1 MPLAEE
7 FSFLDV
13 LWLMI
18 IFSAWLMIIA
28 LVVVVLVDNF
38 RRNDHSGWAKAGW
51 TLLVIALPLLG
62 AIVYQI
68 ARPRTA
74 LGGEEWDASR
84 ASAARDE
91 ATRIRM
97 GLPR

>member
-1 MPLAEE
+1 MPFAEE
-7 FSFLDV
+7 FSFFDV

-18 IFSAWLMIIA
+18 IFSAWLMIVA

-38 RRNDHSGWAKAGW
+38 RRHDHSGWAKAGW

-68 ARPRTA
+68 ARPRTVA
-74 LGGEEWDASR
+74 GVEEWDASR
-84 ASAARDE
+84 PTAARDE

>member
-1 MPLAEE
+1 MLLAEE
-7 FSFLDV
+7 FSFFDV

-18 IFSAWLMIIA
+18 IFSVWLMVIA
-28 LVVVVLVDNF
+28 FVVVVLVDNF
-38 RRNDHSGWAKAGW
+38 RRDDHSGWAKAGW
-51 TLLVIALPLLG
+51 TLLVIAFPLLG

-74 LGGEEWDASR
+74 SGVEEWDASR

>member
-1 MPLAEE
+1 VPLAEE
-7 FSFLDV
+7 FSFFDV

-18 IFSAWLMIIA
+18 IFSTWLMVIA

-38 RRNDHSGWAKAGW
+38 RRDDHSGWAKAGW

-74 LGGEEWDASR
+74 SEEADWDASR
-84 ASAARDE
+84 PTEARDE